1 MNKARLFTLIILGS
15 LLVVLGTYV
24 ALVQGHVLQLVE
36 KHAIIISLT
45 ISVIF
50 GGGIP
55 LITPSFRQD
64 PEKFVGRF
72 LMLSTIQLLLA
83 MTILLAFAVS
93 KQINAKMMS
102 FHFISLFLILLIIQS
117 FVLIKVVNSTDK

>member
-15 LLVVLGTYV
+15 LLIVLGTYV

-45 ISVIF
+45 ISIIF

-72 LMLSTIQLLLA
+72 LVLTTVQLLLS
-83 MTILLAFAVS
+83 MSILLAFIVS
-93 KQINAKMMS
+93 KQSDAKMMC
-102 FHFISLFLILLIIQS
+102 FHFISLFVIILIIQS
-117 FVLIKVVNSTDK
+117 LGLIKVANSTDK

>member
-45 ISVIF
+45 ISIIF

-64 PEKFVGRF
+64 PEKFVGGF
-72 LMLSTIQLLLA
+72 LVLTTVQLLLA
-83 MTILLAFAVS
+83 MSILLAFVVS
-93 KQINAKMMS
+93 KQTDAKIMC
-102 FHFISLFLILLIIQS
+102 FHFISLFVIILIIQS
-117 FVLIKVVNSTDK
+117 LGLIKVANSTDK

>member
-1 MNKARLFTLIILGS
+1 MNKASVFTLIILGS

-45 ISVIF
+45 ISIIF

-55 LITPSFRQD
+55 LITPSFRQE

-72 LMLSTIQLLLA
+72 LVLTTVQLLLA
-83 MTILLAFAVS
+83 MSILLAFIVS
-93 KQINAKMMS
+93 KQSDAKMMC
-102 FHFISLFLILLIIQS
+102 FHFISLFVLILIVQS
-117 FVLIKVVNSTDK
+117 FGLIKVANS

>member
-15 LLVVLGTYV
+15 LLVALGTYV

-36 KHAIIISLT
+36 KHAIIISVT

-55 LITPSFRQD
+55 IIAPSFRQD

-72 LMLSTIQLLLA
+72 LVLTTVQLLLA
-83 MTILLAFAVS
+83 MSILLAFIVS
-93 KQINAKMMS
+93 KQSDAKMMC
-102 FHFISLFLILLIIQS
+102 FHFISLFVLILIIQS
-117 FVLIKVVNSTDK
+117 LGLIKFANSTDK

>member
-15 LLVVLGTYV
+15 LLVVLGAYV
-24 ALVQGHVLQLVE
+24 ALVQGNVLQLVE
-36 KHAIIISLT
+36 KHAIIIALT
-45 ISVIF
+45 ISIIF

-72 LMLSTIQLLLA
+72 LVLTTVQLLLA
-83 MTILLAFAVS
+83 MSILLALVVS
-93 KQINAKMMS
+93 KQTDAKMMC
-102 FHFISLFLILLIIQS
+102 FHFISLFVIILIIQS
-117 FVLIKVVNSTDK
+117 LGLIKVANSTDK

>member
-24 ALVQGHVLQLVE
+24 ALVQGNVLQLVE

-45 ISVIF
+45 ISIIF
-50 GGGIP
+50 GGVIP

-72 LMLSTIQLLLA
+72 LVLTTVQLLLA
-83 MTILLAFAVS
+83 MSILLAFIVS
-93 KQINAKMMS
+93 KQSDAKMMC
-102 FHFISLFLILLIIQS
+102 FHFISLFVVILIVQS
-117 FVLIKVVNSTDK
+117 LGLIKVANSADK

>member
-45 ISVIF
+45 ISIIF

-55 LITPSFRQD
+55 LITPSFHQD

-72 LMLSTIQLLLA
+72 LILTTVQLLLA
-83 MTILLAFAVS
+83 MSILLAFIVS
-93 KQINAKMMS
+93 KQSDAKMMC
-102 FHFISLFLILLIIQS
+102 FHFISLFVLLLIVQS
-117 FVLIKVVNSTDK
+117 IGLIKVANSTDK

>member
-15 LLVVLGTYV
+15 LLVVLGAYV
-24 ALVQGHVLQLVE
+24 ALVQGNVLQLVE
-36 KHAIIISLT
+36 KHAIIIALT
-45 ISVIF
+45 ISIIF

-72 LMLSTIQLLLA
+72 LVLTTVQLLLA
-83 MTILLAFAVS
+83 MSILLAFVVS
-93 KQINAKMMS
+93 KQTDAKMMC
-102 FHFISLFLILLIIQS
+102 FHFISLFVIILIIQS
-117 FVLIKVVNSTDK
+117 LGLIKVANSTDK

>member
-1 MNKARLFTLIILGS
+1 MNKARLFTLIILGL
-15 LLVVLGTYV
+15 LLVILGTYV

-45 ISVIF
+45 ISIIF

-72 LMLSTIQLLLA
+72 LVLTTVQLLLA
-83 MTILLAFAVS
+83 MSILLAFIVS
-93 KQINAKMMS
+93 KQSDAKMMC
-102 FHFISLFLILLIIQS
+102 FHFISLFVIILIIQS
-117 FVLIKVVNSTDK
+117 LGLIKVANSTDK

>member
-1 MNKARLFTLIILGS
+1 MSKARMFTLIILGS

-24 ALVQGHVLQLVE
+24 SLVQGHVLHLVE

-45 ISVIF
+45 ISIIF

-55 LITPSFRQD
+55 LITPAFRQD

-72 LMLSTIQLLLA
+72 LVLTTVQLLFA
-83 MTILLAFAVS
+83 MSILLAFVVS
-93 KQINAKMMS
+93 KQTDAKLMC
-102 FHFISLFLILLIIQS
+102 FHFISLFVIILIIQS
-117 FVLIKVVNSTDK
+117 LGLIKIANSTDK

>member
-1 MNKARLFTLIILGS
+1 MNKAKLFTLIILGS
-15 LLVVLGTYV
+15 LLVVLGIYV

-36 KHAIIISLT
+36 KHAIIIALT
-45 ISVIF
+45 ISIIF

-72 LMLSTIQLLLA
+72 LVLTTVQLLLA
-83 MTILLAFAVS
+83 MSILLAFVVS
-93 KQINAKMMS
+93 KQSDAKMMC
-102 FHFISLFLILLIIQS
+102 FHFISLFVIILIIQS
-117 FVLIKVVNSTDK
+117 LGLIKVANSTDK